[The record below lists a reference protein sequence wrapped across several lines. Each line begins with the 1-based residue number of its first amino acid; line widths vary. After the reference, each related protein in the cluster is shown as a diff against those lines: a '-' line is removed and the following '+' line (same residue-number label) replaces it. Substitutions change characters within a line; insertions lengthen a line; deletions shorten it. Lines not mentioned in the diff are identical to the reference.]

1 MTGLTNTITN
11 NFIEI
16 ISLMGKRNVYIEWPN
31 LIPELS
37 KNIESQNNVNCKLAL
52 ECVKKICKKYRFMF
66 RSDALYNEMNYM
78 IESLSNELISS
89 LIQAIQQMKA
99 ATHVDHLVT
108 VLCISNSVL
117 HIIESILSQEELPD
131 FYEVNLPHI
140 TQACVEILT
149 FSSPL
154 LNDDKKLTALNKA
167 RGKVVR
173 LVHLYQSKFQ
183 EHFTAYQDVFF
194 QNIWQL
200 AANQQLN
207 PNKSCETLVQAVI
220 RYMGDC
226 INLPNYSEFIRTNL
240 MAFF

>member
-173 LVHLYQSKFQ
+173 LVHLYQSKF
-183 EHFTAYQDVFF
+183 
-194 QNIWQL
+194 
-200 AANQQLN
+200 
-207 PNKSCETLVQAVI
+207 
-220 RYMGDC
+220 
-226 INLPNYSEFIRTNL
+226 
-240 MAFF
+240 